1 MQTSGQ
7 ERKIPAFIFVLNWGI
22 FIAPALVW
30 ILLMCFSEML
40 PASGGV
46 RMFIS
51 IPSFL
56 HIALTCILPFTMGKI
71 FAAKISAYDGSEESV
86 KSCNEAAL
94 AYSKLSIFLGIIL
107 NSSASAV
114 VYLASGIPFQ
124 AVELAIS
131 MLLAFASIGLFGL
144 FFYIFYLQQFERHLS
159 FLPFRE
165 EFKSMSL
172 RRRTLLVAFFAIS
185 GAVLTIVCTFIGA
198 EHGHAG
204 SASEIV
210 VKKIIPI
217 IICDLAIVL
226 TDFAA
231 LMTGII
237 KRFKYIEDFIREIM
251 HGNYAID
258 NLTIESR
265 DEFGLLIGHLNQF
278 ADTTRTLLKQL
289 QDNSNITREASAML
303 TKNMQETDTNVK
315 RISSAIASTKND
327 ISQQSRGISDARTS
341 VTEIGS
347 AISELNRNIETQASS
362 VTQIRASIE
371 QMTRNIENVTS
382 VVNGNKAHVDDLSRA
397 SSDGQTKVE
406 ETVSM
411 AEKIFSES
419 EGMAEAS
426 LVIQNIAEQT
436 NMLAMNAAIEAAHA
450 GDAGKG
456 FSVVADEIRKLSEDT
471 NVQSRSITQRLKTLS
486 DSIAVISQTAKSVQE
501 QFNEIFA
508 LTQTV
513 KTSEDMILSSMWE
526 QNSGNTEILSAINQ
540 IHEITLSVKASSA
553 QMLENSHSVME
564 EMDNLSQKAI
574 SISDSMENMNK
585 NSTQIAGAVNIVA
598 NSVEQNTEAI
608 NQLSKAV
615 NLFKL

>member
-1 MQTSGQ
+1 MSTSGQ
-7 ERKIPAFIFVLNWGI
+7 ERKLPSFIFVLNGGI
-22 FIAPALVW
+22 FIAPALIW
-30 ILLMCFSEML
+30 RLLVCFSGML
-40 PASGGV
+40 TASDCA

-51 IPSFL
+51 VSSFL
-56 HIALTCILPFTMGKI
+56 HIALTCILPFAMGKI
-71 FAAKISAYDGSEESV
+71 FAAKILAYDGSEESV

-94 AYSKLSIFLGIIL
+94 AYSKLSIFFGVIL
-107 NSSASAV
+107 NFGSSAV
-114 VYLASGIPFQ
+114 IYLTSGIPFQ
-124 AVELAIS
+124 ALELVIT
-131 MLLAFASIGLFGL
+131 MLFAFASIGLFGL
-144 FFYIFYLQQFERHLS
+144 IFYIFYLQQFEHHLF

-165 EFKSMSL
+165 EFQSMSL
-172 RRRTLLVAFFAIS
+172 RLRTLLVAFFAIS
-185 GAVLTIVCTFIGA
+185 GALLTIVCTFIGA

-204 SASEIV
+204 STSEIA

-226 TDFAA
+226 ADFAA

-237 KRFKYIEDFIREIM
+237 KRFQYIENFTREIT
-251 HGNYAID
+251 HGNYAMD
-258 NLTIESR
+258 NLIIESR
-265 DEFGLLIGHLNQF
+265 DEFGLLISHLNQF
-278 ADTTRTLLKQL
+278 ADNTRMLLKQL
-289 QDNSNITREASAML
+289 QDNTNITKDVSDVL
-303 TKNMQETDTNVK
+303 SKKMQETDTNIQG
-315 RISSAIASTKND
+315 ISAAITSTKND

-397 SSDGQTKVE
+397 SSDGQAKVE

-471 NVQSRSITQRLKTLS
+471 NAQSRSITQRLKTLS
-486 DSIAVISQTAKSVQE
+486 DSIAVISKTAKTVQE

-513 KTSEDMILSSMWE
+513 KTNEDMILSSMWE
-526 QNSGNTEILSAINQ
+526 QNSGNTEILSAMNQ
-540 IHEITLSVKASSA
+540 IHEITLSVKTSSA

-564 EMDNLSQKAI
+564 EMDNLSQKSI
-574 SISDSMENMNK
+574 SISDSMEQMNK
-585 NSTQIAGAVNIVA
+585 NSAQIAGAINTVTD
-598 NSVEQNTEAI
+598 SVEQNMEAI
-608 NQLSKAV
+608 DQLSKAV